1 MLAGLRV
8 SVRVTILT
16 VTVALVAAVLAGSP
30 SAAAAPEATPVL
42 SPAGTDISGA
52 AWSEPDWCA
61 QQRPVD
67 DLGVGYDPA
76 KVKATMIEIAR
87 RRYPPGVEALAAM
100 PSSALTSFFSSL
112 PDELQGDFGTMLS
125 QFPLIVHEGGHL
137 LTGGGFG
144 GTWRYRLGD
153 GIVYPARTTVTF
165 PVVEIR
171 GRHPDLARD
180 DYAHLYLKGRT
191 RAAVLNGLAEE
202 LNQYTHQL
210 AAKGCPMPLD
220 SEEPEYS
227 YEPDRDGVLTMMWYV
242 QTYLAIAREKHP
254 ADYRAI
260 MRNRGLRQAL
270 IQVWRRAESWLTRT
284 NSAPPGSRSAELE
297 QRIREPRN
305 IREIQLLA
313 DR

>member
-1 MLAGLRV
+1 MLGASRHSIRIRV
-8 SVRVTILT
+8 LT
-16 VTVALVAAVLAGSP
+16 VSVALVGTVLAGSP
-30 SAAAAPEATPVL
+30 TAGAHPNAAPAR

-67 DLGVGYDPA
+67 DLSVGYDPA
-76 KVKATMIEIAR
+76 KVKATMLEIAR
-87 RRYPPGVEALAAM
+87 RRYPPGMEALAAM
-100 PSSALTSFFSSL
+100 PNSALTSFFSSL

-137 LTGGGFG
+137 LTGGGLG

-153 GIVYPARTTVTF
+153 GIVYRARTTVTF

-171 GRHPDLARD
+171 RRHPDLSRD
-180 DYAHLYLKGRT
+180 DYAHLYLMGRK
-191 RAAVLNGLAEE
+191 RSAVLNGLVEE
-202 LNQYTHQL
+202 LTQYTHQL

-220 SEEPEYS
+220 SENPEYS

-254 ADYRAI
+254 ADYRALL
-260 MRNRGLRQAL
+260 RNRGLRQAL
-270 IQVWRRAESWLTRT
+270 IQVWRRADYWLART
-284 NSAPPGSRSAELE
+284 NAAPPGSRSAQLE
-297 QRIREPRN
+297 QRIREPHN
-305 IREIQLLA
+305 MQEIQLLA
-313 DR
+313 NP